1 MFVDGDLGAL
11 FPDGQRPSG
20 GRGGSARSAA
30 ISSAA
35 FTCRRRRPLATAG
48 LAGVLS
54 AAQKVQDANWA
65 LPANRARDW
74 GTIAARGFRL
84 PIPGVDGVPARAY
97 LSILIVFSLLIG
109 PANYWF
115 LWRKRQQVLLV
126 LTAPLISAVFIVLLA
141 GYVVAGEGLGVRGRA
156 VTFTMLDQV
165 RKQASTRGSMSLYAA
180 GMTPA
185 GGLRFPRDVGG
196 VPDWPRRDRQPRPTD
211 AGSHRRAALLRGS

>member
-1 MFVDGDLGAL
+1 M
-11 FPDGQRPSG
+11 
-20 GRGGSARSAA
+20 
-30 ISSAA
+30 
-35 FTCRRRRPLATAG
+35 
-48 LAGVLS
+48 
-54 AAQKVQDANWA
+54 QDSNWA

-74 GTIAARGFRL
+74 GIITARGFRL

-97 LSILIVFSLLIG
+97 LSILLVFSLIIG

-165 RKQASTRGSMSLYAA
+165 RKQAVHARQHVAVRRRHDARGRAA
-180 GMTPA
+180 LPA
-185 GGLRFPRDVGG
+185 RRGG
-196 VPDWPRRDRQPRPTD
+196 VPDRSRRHRQPRRAD
-211 AGSHRRAALLRGS
+211 AGSHRRAALLRGT